1 MFKIAVCDD
10 EIQTLEE
17 ILLHIKEYEEKKNEN
32 RLEIFCFESA
42 KALIN
47 AIEDG
52 NVYDIFLLDVYI
64 GNEMGTELAKSI
76 RRKGIENP
84 IIFITNAI
92 EHAPESFELG
102 TLRYLIKPIDL
113 KKLYEAMDAALLQ
126 AEKLGER
133 MIKLKTESG
142 MECINANHIIF
153 SEAHGHYQYI
163 MLESGKQLR
172 VRMTVTELY
181 FLFMKCGGFVRVG
194 SAYIINLRNIKNV
207 STSEVH
213 MYNNIHVPIP
223 RGKHTEIKKAFWDFQ
238 CEG

>member
-32 RLEIFCFESA
+32 RLEIFRFESA
-42 KALIN
+42 KSLIN

-52 NVYDIFLLDVYI
+52 NVFDIFLLDVYI

-102 TLRYLIKPIDL
+102 TLRYLIKPIDT
-113 KKLYEAMDAALLQ
+113 KKFYEAMDAALLQ

-133 MIKLKTESG
+133 LLKLKTESG
-142 MECINANHIIF
+142 VESINANHIIF
-153 SEAHGHYQYI
+153 SESHGHYQYI
-163 MLESGKQLR
+163 MLENGKQFR

-181 FLFMKCGGFVRVG
+181 FLFMKYGGFVRVG

-213 MYNNIHVPIP
+213 MYNNINIPIP